1 MHGKNPQ
8 TCPFTELFCPFWV
21 ILHAHPY
28 FLEYAL
34 LNECITFVIELGD
47 KICEFL
53 SLYHYPNQS
62 KYDFET
68 FCSNFEIIL
77 DVLLA
82 ATPLITAIGDSNAKS
97 NNCDTTSFEGY
108 KAKTITSKF
117 GLQKIIE
124 EPTHNQGKSA
134 TCIDLIFTSKLNLV
148 MDSGI
153 YLSLHQKYQHQ
164 IVFATFSLKDHY
176 QPSGKHEVWR

>member
-8 TCPFTELFCPFWV
+8 TCPFTGLFCPFWV
-21 ILHAHPY
+21 IPHAHTY

-34 LNECITFVIELGD
+34 LNECITFVIEFGD

-77 DVLLA
+77 GVLLA
-82 ATPLITAIGDSNAKS
+82 ATPLLLPLVIPMQSL
-97 NNCDTTSFEGY
+97 TTVIQQAL
-108 KAKTITSKF
+108 KA
-117 GLQKIIE
+117 
-124 EPTHNQGKSA
+124 
-134 TCIDLIFTSKLNLV
+134 
-148 MDSGI
+148 
-153 YLSLHQKYQHQ
+153 
-164 IVFATFSLKDHY
+164 LK
-176 QPSGKHEVWR
+176 PRP

>member
-1 MHGKNPQ
+1 MRVSFSVPLSKPIQIWLWN
-8 TCPFTELFCPFWV
+8 
-21 ILHAHPY
+21 
-28 FLEYAL
+28 L
-34 LNECITFVIELGD
+34 LQQLRDNLG
-47 KICEFL
+47 
-53 SLYHYPNQS
+53 
-62 KYDFET
+62 
-68 FCSNFEIIL
+68 CSFGSYSFII
-77 DVLLA
+77 
-82 ATPLITAIGDSNAKS
+82 AIGDSNAKS
-97 NNCDTTSFEGY
+97 NNCDTTSFEGS

-117 GLQKIIE
+117 GLQKIID

-176 QPSGKHEVWR
+176 QPSGKHEVWW